1 MPELSFELKGLNCAN
16 CAAKIEKEVNG
27 LEYVDSA
34 NLIFASQKLNLKVS
48 QDTSVEDIQS
58 AVKDIVKSH
67 EPSVEV
73 LYNNIDQSPVNSG
86 SANIKGILG
95 GLVLLKNELIL
106 LAAGLLFY
114 IVGIAAAKGTYLE
127 LPFFL
132 LAYLA
137 CGYDVLLFAGKN
149 ILKGRVF
156 DENFLMSIAT
166 IGAFAVGEYPE
177 AAGVMLFYKTG
188 ELLQSLAVNKSRR
201 SIKSLLDLKPA
212 FANLKTDN
220 GISHVAP
227 ESLKVGDIIVIKP
240 GERVPSD
247 SIIIEGTSFLD
258 TSSLTGEPVPRQ
270 AGPGD
275 HILGGFVNNNGLLVA
290 KVETLLKESAVSRIM
305 DLVENAASRKAH
317 VENFITRFAAWYTP
331 VVVILAVLTALLP
344 PLVTGS
350 MDFKLWIYRSLI
362 FLVISCPCALVIS
375 VPLTFFAGIGLA
387 SSKGILIKGSNYLEA
402 LADADTFVFDKTGT
416 LTKGIFKVTE
426 IKTAVGFTEESLL
439 ELAAIAETHSSHP
452 AAKALIEEFNENINR
467 KASNTRDGSVAANN
481 AGQRNSL
488 KDSDFD
494 QRISDYREIAG
505 MGIKA
510 VIDGSIVL
518 VGSKK
523 LLTAE
528 NTAGEMFE
536 NTHGTAVHVAVDGN
550 YAGMIIISDV
560 LKPDAAAAI
569 EGLRKNGASKII
581 MLTGDNKAAAEKIA
595 GQLRLDSVYS
605 ELLPHQKSETL
616 DAIKAESAGK
626 VVFTGDGINDSPVLA
641 LSDVGVSMG
650 SIGSDAAIEA
660 SDIVLM
666 TDEPVK
672 LVEAVNIARKTK
684 AIAWQ
689 NIVFSLLVKAV
700 IMIIG
705 IAGIANMWEAVFADV
720 GVTLIAVFNSLR
732 ILYHSGS

>member
-1 MPELSFELKGLNCAN
+1 MTDINFELKGLNCAN

-27 LEYVDSA
+27 LQCVDSA
-34 NLIFASQKLNLKVS
+34 NLVFASQKLNIKLNS
-48 QDTSVEDIQS
+48 ETSVNDIHA

-73 LYNNIDQSPVNSG
+73 LYNDPAAAADIAGKDRNKLKTIF
-86 SANIKGILG
+86 G
-95 GLVLLKNELIL
+95 GLAQFKTELIL
-106 LAAGLLFY
+106 LTAGVLLYIAGLT
-114 IVGIAAAKGTYLE
+114 AAKGTIFE
-127 LPFFL
+127 LPLFL

-137 CGYDVLLFAGKN
+137 CGYDVLLAAGKN
-149 ILKGRVF
+149 ILRGSVF
-156 DENFLMSIAT
+156 DENFLMGIAT

-188 ELLQSLAVNKSRR
+188 ELLQDLAVNKSRR
-201 SIKSLLDLKPA
+201 SIKSLLELKPA
-212 FANLKTDN
+212 YANLKTED
-220 GISHVAP
+220 GISRVAP
-227 ESLKVGDIIVIKP
+227 EALNIGDVIVIKP

-275 HILGGFVNNNGLLVA
+275 HILGGFVNNSGLLMA

-331 VVVILAVLTALLP
+331 VVVALAAMTALLP
-344 PLVTGS
+344 PIVTGS
-350 MDFKLWIYRSLI
+350 MDFKLWIYRALI

-387 SSKGILIKGSNYLEA
+387 SSKGILVKGSNYLEA

-426 IKTAVGFTEESLL
+426 IKAAEGFTKDTLL
-439 ELAAIAETHSSHP
+439 EFAALAETHSSHP
-452 AAKALIEEFNENINR
+452 AAKALLEEY
-467 KASNTRDGSVAANN
+467 SSN
-481 AGQRNSL
+481 AGTAL
-488 KDSDFD
+488 DTGE
-494 QRISDYREIAG
+494 RIAEYQDIAG

-510 VIDGSIVL
+510 LIDGKIVL
-518 VGSKK
+518 VGNIK
-523 LLTAE
+523 LLKAE
-528 NTAGEMFE
+528 NIEASLSSES
-536 NTHGTAVHVAVDGN
+536 HGTVVHVAIDGA

-560 LKPDAAAAI
+560 LKPDAAAAM
-569 EGLRKNGASKII
+569 EGLRKHGASKII
-581 MLTGDNKAAAEKIA
+581 MLTGDNKSAAENITNK
-595 GQLRLDSVYS
+595 LKLDSVYS
-605 ELLPHQKSETL
+605 ELLPHQKSEAL
-616 DAIKAESAGK
+616 EAIKAGAAGK

-666 TDEPVK
+666 TDEPAK
-672 LVEAVNIARKTK
+672 LVEAVTIARKTK
-684 AIAWQ
+684 SVAWQ

-705 IAGIANMWEAVFADV
+705 IIGLANMWEAVFADV

-732 ILYHSGS
+732 ILYNPES